1 MVAAANLRG
10 WEISLPLPSER
21 PTGSLGAAWGLSPG
35 TQAGL
40 SHLLRLVPPPC
51 HQAQPRDY
59 PAPWGL
65 RGWWKRCLLARGA
78 QPRGLWTATSRVLQG
93 VPNSRPS
100 VPGEAPPLVTSH
112 AVSPACLWDTSEE
125 RASPSV
131 YWSAASRVTG
141 QWDQGDWLGPVSG
154 KTFSFQGQLPM
165 SWGFARNPRTCT
177 GGLTGQT

>member
-10 WEISLPLPSER
+10 WEISFPLPSER
-21 PTGSLGAAWGLSPG
+21 PTESLQAAWGLSPG

-40 SHLLRLVPPPC
+40 SHLLRLVPPLC
-51 HQAQPRDY
+51 HQVQPRDY

-65 RGWWKRCLLARGA
+65 QGWWKCLSLGPWCPAPGSLDCHVQSTSGGA
-78 QPRGLWTATSRVLQG
+78 QLKAST
-93 VPNSRPS
+93 
-100 VPGEAPPLVTSH
+100 PGEAPPLVTSH

-125 RASPSV
+125 RASPSI

-141 QWDQGDWLGPVSG
+141 QWDQGDWLVPVFG

-165 SWGFARNPRTCT
+165 SWGFARTPRTCT